1 MAELTYTGRDRRA
14 GGAAA
19 GSPAPAPGG
28 APHHLQRP
36 STASPRLQSHPWAS
50 PQQPAGN
57 APPRSR
63 AAGAGAGAPAAAG
76 AAPGAVRASAGAA
89 GGGGGGGGGGGSGAR
104 QRPRS
109 AAHLRATGGPRTQL
123 ERLDIPSPPP
133 PPARQFGRVSLYD
146 HATEDMPP
154 HLVPG
159 PKILRDLDRPRV
171 GFPARP
177 PEDFLRSGEGLTLRQ
192 RNTLTHHLRK
202 NPVNREPPF
211 VKGTGG
217 VHLSYDSL
225 FAYKSSPPSRQPLPH
240 SLLRTYYDNG
250 TLDFVSVRWRGA
262 RADALA
268 WSRRVDKGEEGGAR
282 SSAFTA
288 WGSELPGEVDPATWL
303 PVFMDGIREYEE
315 PYRFLAIRGSE
326 DLMYRAG
333 DTLHHFADAL
343 VAPLKVA
350 LDTREPT
357 TVAVAL
363 QLMNNAIRLD
373 PAVAAVWAPHY
384 WQFAQVLN
392 LFRGR
397 GGGLVVDMGYNK
409 RDAASCGRLATAFMT
424 DFEIAGGQLATA
436 AVRRYSPGHDP
447 AVTDAT
453 MARATA
459 KAVAKSMELGQ
470 DHGTLKPFTLF

>member
-1 MAELTYTGRDRRA
+1 M
-14 GGAAA
+14 
-19 GSPAPAPGG
+19 
-28 APHHLQRP
+28 
-36 STASPRLQSHPWAS
+36 
-50 PQQPAGN
+50 
-57 APPRSR
+57 
-63 AAGAGAGAPAAAG
+63 
-76 AAPGAVRASAGAA
+76 
-89 GGGGGGGGGGGSGAR
+89 
-104 QRPRS
+104 
-109 AAHLRATGGPRTQL
+109 
-123 ERLDIPSPPP
+123 
-133 PPARQFGRVSLYD
+133 
-146 HATEDMPP
+146 
-154 HLVPG
+154 VPG
-159 PKILRDLDRPRV
+159 PTILRDLDKPRV

-192 RNTLTHHLRK
+192 RNTIKDHLRK
-202 NPVNREPPF
+202 HPVNREAPF

-225 FAYKSSPPSRQPLPH
+225 FAYKASPPSRQPLPH

-268 WSRRVDKGEEGGAR
+268 WSRRADKV
-282 SSAFTA
+282 F
-288 WGSELPGEVDPATWL
+288 ATR
-303 PVFMDGIREYEE
+303 PPCR
-315 PYRFLAIRGSE
+315 
-326 DLMYRAG
+326 
-333 DTLHHFADAL
+333 LHQFADAL

-363 QLMNNAIRLD
+363 Q
-373 PAVAAVWAPHY
+373 VAAVWAPHY
-384 WQFAQVLN
+384 WQFAQVEAWVLN
-392 LFRGR
+392 LFRSR
-397 GGGLVVDMGYNK
+397 GGGLVVDLGYN
-409 RDAASCGRLATAFMT
+409 RRAVASCARLATQFMT

-459 KAVAKSMELGQ
+459 KAVAKSLELGQ

>member
-1 MAELTYTGRDRRA
+1 MAEFTYTGRDRRA

-19 GSPAPAPGG
+19 GSPAPAPAG
-28 APHHLQRP
+28 AAPPQQHLQRP
-36 STASPRLQSHPWAS
+36 STASPRLQSHPWAF
-50 PQQPAGN
+50 PQQQQRQAGGAPA
-57 APPRSR
+57 AVARSR
-63 AAGAGAGAPAAAG
+63 AAGAGVGAAGAPTAAAG
-76 AAPGAVRASAGAA
+76 GSGGA
-89 GGGGGGGGGGGSGAR
+89 GGGAR

-109 AAHLRATGGPRTQL
+109 AAHLRATGVPRTQL

-133 PPARQFGRVSLYD
+133 PPARQFGRISLYD

-159 PKILRDLDRPRV
+159 PKILRDLDPPRI
-171 GFPARP
+171 GFPSRP
-177 PEDFLRSGEGLTLRQ
+177 PEDFLRAGEGLTLRQ
-192 RNTLTHHLRK
+192 RNTIKQHMKKH
-202 NPVNREPPF
+202 PVNREPPF

-225 FAYKSSPPSRQPLPH
+225 FAYKASPPSRQPLPH

-268 WSRRVDKGEEGGAR
+268 WSRRVDKGEEGNVR
-282 SSAFTA
+282 STGFTA

-303 PVFMDGIREYEE
+303 PVFMDGLREFEE

-326 DLMYRAG
+326 DLMYKAG
-333 DTLHHFADAL
+333 DTLHLFADAL

-363 QLMNNAIRLD
+363 QLMNNAIALD

-392 LFRGR
+392 LFRSR
-397 GGGLVVDMGYNK
+397 GGGLVVDQGYNK
-409 RDAASCGRLATAFMT
+409 RAVASCGRLATQFMT
-424 DFEIAGGQLATA
+424 DFEIAGGPLATA

-459 KAVAKSMELGQ
+459 KAVAKSMELGV
-470 DHGTLKPFTLF
+470 DHGALKPFTLF

>member
-14 GGAAA
+14 GAAA
-19 GSPAPAPGG
+19 GSPAPAA
-28 APHHLQRP
+28 APQHAQRP

-50 PQQPAGN
+50 PQPPAGNN

-63 AAGAGAGAPAAAG
+63 AAAGAAAGAAGAPAAAG
-76 AAPGAVRASAGAA
+76 PAPGAVRASGGAAA
-89 GGGGGGGGGGGSGAR
+89 GGAGSGGVR

-109 AAHLRATGGPRTQL
+109 AAPLRATGGPRTQL

-146 HATEDMPP
+146 HATEEHPP
-154 HLVPG
+154 HMVPG
-159 PKILRDLDRPRV
+159 PTILRDLDKPRV

-192 RNTLTHHLRK
+192 RNTIKDHLRK
-202 NPVNREPPF
+202 HPVNREAPF

-225 FAYKSSPPSRQPLPH
+225 FAYKASPPSRQPLPH

-268 WSRRVDKGEEGGAR
+268 WSRRADKGQEGNAR
-282 SSAFTA
+282 SSGFTT
-288 WGSELPGEVDPATWL
+288 WGCELPGEVEPATWL

-326 DLMYRAG
+326 DLMYKAG
-333 DTLHHFADAL
+333 DTLHQFADAL

-363 QLMNNAIRLD
+363 QLMNNAITLD
-373 PAVAAVWAPHY
+373 PEVAAVWAPHY

-392 LFRGR
+392 LFRSR
-397 GGGLVVDMGYNK
+397 GGGLVVDLGYN
-409 RDAASCGRLATAFMT
+409 RRAVASCARLATQFMT

-459 KAVAKSMELGQ
+459 KAVAKSLELGQ